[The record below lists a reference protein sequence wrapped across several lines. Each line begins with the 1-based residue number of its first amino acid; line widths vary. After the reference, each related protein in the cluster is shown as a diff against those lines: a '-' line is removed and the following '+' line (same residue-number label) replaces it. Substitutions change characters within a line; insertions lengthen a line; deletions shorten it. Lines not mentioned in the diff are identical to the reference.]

1 MRLTAL
7 LLTAL
12 LVAAPAA
19 ARQSQAP
26 GASTEKKDAPPDFP
40 VSLDKIRDALNQK
53 PLLTLDGLKKQAAHF
68 RVEIEER
75 RKIEEL
81 LATLDF
87 RTGPVTPGG
96 VYGYEQQRLL
106 HPPVDNPLV
115 QPWAAFNTKE
125 LITIAIENLAGRY
138 LGGRALS
145 AVSTFERARAEYAAK
160 QEVARALEDFCAT
173 QPDQGADLQGCSIA
187 AAVR

>member
-7 LLTAL
+7 LLTAIL
-12 LVAAPAA
+12 AAVPAA
-19 ARQSQAP
+19 ARQSQAARAP
-26 GASTEKKDAPPDFP
+26 TEKKDTPPDLP
-40 VSLDKIRDALNQK
+40 VSLDKIRGALSQK

-87 RTGPVTPGG
+87 RTGPAPPGG
-96 VYGYEQQRLL
+96 IYGFEQQRLL

-125 LITIAIENLAGRY
+125 LIAIAIENLVGRY
-138 LGGRALS
+138 LGGRALG
-145 AVSTFERARAEYAAK
+145 AVSGFERARAEYAARE
-160 QEVARALEDFCAT
+160 EVARALEEFCAA
-173 QPDQGADLQGCSIA
+173 QPNHGAGLQGCSIA
-187 AAVR
+187 AADR